1 MKITK
6 KDNKYTIEAGRR
18 EYLLL
23 LKAVDFGATW
33 MDENGYAFCK
43 ISDLEEDPATMAIGQ
58 YEHRGV
64 SVHPSDL
71 GMELI
76 AKRIFDVI

>member
-18 EYLLL
+18 QYLLL

-33 MDENGYAFCK
+33 MDENGYGKDEASMK
-43 ISDLEEDPATMAIGQ
+43 KLLEKLQNVKE
-58 YEHRGV
+58 
-64 SVHPSDL
+64 
-71 GMELI
+71 
-76 AKRIFDVI
+76 

>member
-6 KDNKYTIEAGRR
+6 KDNKYTIETGSR

-33 MDENGYAFCK
+33 MDENGYY
-43 ISDLEEDPATMAIGQ
+43 EDYRKM
-58 YEHRGV
+58 
-64 SVHPSDL
+64 
-71 GMELI
+71 LI
-76 AKRIFDVI
+76 LLDKLKEVKE